1 MSLQLYINEKRFFVN
16 YDSGIPSANLLNTFT
31 KCLYALVVSSS
42 LLLTYLG
49 LFLAARVD
57 LKERARKAWSRWR
70 GRLPR
75 NTRVLLHTLSYYLA
89 VTRSTCEVIKNFQV
103 KNPNLNYLRLILS
116 TCQSD
121 SMVLIE
127 LRMQLG
133 WRESNGKAVRNPDGK
148 VG

>member
-1 MSLQLYINEKRFFVN
+1 MYSNEKRLNVN
-16 YDSGIPSANLLNTFT
+16 YDSGIPSSNLLSMSTST
-31 KCLYALVVSSS
+31 KCLYALVVSAG

-57 LKERARKAWSRWR
+57 LKERARKAWSRLR

-75 NTRVLLHTLSYYLA
+75 NTRILLQTLSYYLA
-89 VTRSTCEVIKNFQV
+89 VTRSTCEVIKSFFQD
-103 KNPNLNYLRLILS
+103 KNLNLNNLRLISS

-121 SMVLIE
+121 SMVLSE
-127 LRMQLG
+127 QRTQLG
-133 WRESNGKAVRNPDGK
+133 WRESNGKAVHNPDGK